1 MVGTGLLFSAI
12 FHWGTTEPMS
22 SAANK
27 DTVPLGKIS
36 NQFIVMQQLKLFS
49 RLLTVCALQDE
60 LSGQLGT
67 GRYVGSWL
75 DIVYM

>member
-12 FHWGTTEPMS
+12 FHWGTTEPVSS
-22 SAANK
+22 SASK

-49 RLLTVCALQDE
+49 RFLIVCALQVE